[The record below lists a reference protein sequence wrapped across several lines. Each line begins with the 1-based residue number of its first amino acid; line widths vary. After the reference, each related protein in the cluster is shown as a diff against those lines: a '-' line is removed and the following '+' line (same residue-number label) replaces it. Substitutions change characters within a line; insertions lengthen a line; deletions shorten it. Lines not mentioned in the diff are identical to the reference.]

1 VNAMASGEVA
11 LGPVARYLGI
21 CAATTGRWDE
31 AAAHFEDALAM
42 NARLGARPLLAHTEH
57 DYGRMLLARDDPRAA
72 ELLAR
77 AAASFRGLGMESWA
91 AAALTPGA

>member
-1 VNAMASGEVA
+1 MAAGEVA
-11 LGPVARYLGI
+11 LGPVARYLGM

-42 NARLGARPLLAHTEH
+42 NARLGARPLVAHAEH
-57 DYGRMLLARDDPRAA
+57 DSGRRLLARDDPRAA
-72 ELLAR
+72 ELRAR
-77 AAASFRGLGMESWA
+77 AAASFRERGMESWA